1 MREAANIAKLPE
13 LLTRHQTWGVRLRRG
28 GFVRNVL
35 GYAASLRERDSMME
49 TSKLIYDVGAHT
61 GEDSEL
67 YLKKGFS
74 VIAIEAV
81 PEFCDEMHRKFKNYL
96 EAGQLKILNL
106 AISNTSG
113 VVDFYVDEKTS
124 VWGTTDIEW
133 VARNRS
139 LMGESTTRKINVKSS
154 SLGDIIK
161 EH

>member
-61 GEDSEL
+61 GEDSEQ
-67 YLKKGFS
+67 
-74 VIAIEAV
+74 AV